1 VVGMKA
7 LDRVRERR
15 RRKAHQRYLDERAR
29 QKQLSGQDAEEAVRA
44 AAQGSGTAQQGM
56 YGHGT

>member
-1 VVGMKA
+1 VVEMKA

-15 RRKAHQRYLDERAR
+15 RRKAHQRYVDEQER
-29 QKQLSGQDAEEAVRA
+29 QKQLSGQDAEEAVRT

>member
-1 VVGMKA
+1 MKV

-15 RRKAHQRYLDERAR
+15 RRKARQRYLDERER
-29 QKQLSGQDAEEAVRA
+29 QKQLSGQDAEEAVRTA
-44 AAQGSGTAQQGM
+44 GQGSATAQQGM

>member
-1 VVGMKA
+1 MKA

-15 RRKAHQRYLDERAR
+15 RQKAHQRYLDERAR
-29 QKQLSGQDAEEAVRA
+29 QKQLSGQDAEEAVRT

>member
-1 VVGMKA
+1 MKA
-7 LDRVRERR
+7 LERLGERR
-15 RRKAHQRYLDERAR
+15 RRKAHQRHLDERER
-29 QKQLSGQDAEEAVRA
+29 QKRLSRQDAEEAVRT

>member
-1 VVGMKA
+1 MKA
-7 LDRVRERR
+7 FERLGERR
-15 RRKAHQRYLDERAR
+15 RRKAHQRYLDERER
-29 QKQLSGQDAEEAVRA
+29 QKRLSGQDAEEAVRT

>member
-1 VVGMKA
+1 MKA
-7 LDRVRERR
+7 LERLGERR
-15 RRKAHQRYLDERAR
+15 RRKAHQRHLDERER
-29 QKQLSGQDAEEAVRA
+29 QKRLSGQDAEEAVRT

>member
-1 VVGMKA
+1 MKA
-7 LDRVRERR
+7 LGRVRERR

-29 QKQLSGQDAEEAVRA
+29 QKQLSGQDAEEAVRT
-44 AAQGSGTAQQGM
+44 AAQGSGAAQQGM

>member
-1 VVGMKA
+1 MKA
-7 LDRVRERR
+7 LERVRERR
-15 RRKAHQRYLDERAR
+15 RRKAHERFLAERER

-56 YGHGT
+56 YGQT